1 MVGLITNELGDAG
14 QSEMNIDNLP
24 HPHVWSGG
32 EGVLLVVATFTVFV
46 LAICL
51 AHTLWKNRQ
60 AIRNAVTTI
69 HPRWITLAARGLIG
83 AAVLVCV
90 GYLGD
95 AANHQAITFGYWI
108 TAPIRNGVFT
118 WAAAGAA
125 LGALTLLAG
134 RAKI

>member
-1 MVGLITNELGDAG
+1 MPHMITNELIDGGPNNLDAL
-14 QSEMNIDNLP
+14 QN
-24 HPHVWSGG
+24 PHVWTSD
-32 EGVLLVVATFTVFV
+32 EITQTAIVTVLTVAGTAA
-46 LAICL
+46 LAYV
-51 AHTLWKNRQ
+51 LWKNRQ

-90 GYLGD
+90 GYIGD
-95 AANHQAITFGYWI
+95 AASHEAISFGYWI

-125 LGALTLLAG
+125 LGVLTLLAG
-134 RAKI
+134 RTKV